1 MSIAVNFNL
10 FSNIS
15 IKKTIPDH
23 KSIHR
28 GAKCGDVGDD
38 SVFQLHVEVDA
49 QLRIVA
55 IDLKSTFKATI

>member
-1 MSIAVNFNL
+1 MSIAMNLNL

-49 QLRIVA
+49 QLGIVA
-55 IDLKSTFKATI
+55 IDS